1 MHVASFVSTLY
12 NLLIE
17 PNSTRFNS
25 TCTLKTSFLCP
36 FQRESNKVTLVITS
50 ALALF
55 VLSSPA
61 RLTPTSRSHVVPTI
75 SVINKTDSKR
85 SHKHHHKARA
95 TLHAPSSS
103 YPTTAQKKKSPARDA
118 LLLSIP
124 AAVRR
129 RYCNL
134 SRIANPPGRIIA
146 RLPHGVSFS
155 SPSWAQPAA
164 AAAAASAACPRCV

>member
-17 PNSTRFNS
+17 PNSTRLNS

-55 VLSSPA
+55 ILSSPA
-61 RLTPTSRSHVVPTI
+61 RLTPTSRSHVPTI

-95 TLHAPSSS
+95 TFYPEKKARATCPQQLPYHYHSPEKENNPQQEMLCS
-103 YPTTAQKKKSPARDA
+103 YPS
-118 LLLSIP
+118 L
-124 AAVRR
+124 RR
-129 RYCNL
+129 HYCNL
-134 SRIANPPGRIIA
+134 SRITN
-146 RLPHGVSFS
+146 H
-155 SPSWAQPAA
+155 
-164 AAAAASAACPRCV
+164 